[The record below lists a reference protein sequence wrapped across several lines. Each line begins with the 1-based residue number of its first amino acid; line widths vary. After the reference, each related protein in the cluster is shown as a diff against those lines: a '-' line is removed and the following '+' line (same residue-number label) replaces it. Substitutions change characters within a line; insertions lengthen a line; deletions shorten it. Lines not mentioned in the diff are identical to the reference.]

1 MTQRPRLPSEAAQYA
16 LPLLEPQ
23 QLDLFGFATA
33 KSMGAAR
40 PPLQSALE
48 PVIRFPEPRSVDVFV
63 ALCSEPWDENHFVDG
78 ACYDE
83 ARRALWSWKEWPGPA
98 LALTGPRFSGK
109 THLVHIWATQF
120 GARVLDARDLAGM
133 SPEAAG
139 KLAFGGPLVID
150 HADQGA
156 ASIQL
161 FSVFNALRDGG
172 GPALF
177 VGRSAPAGW
186 PTESTD
192 LLSRFSG
199 LSSAR
204 IGEPDDHLLIRI
216 LQNICRKRFIRLSDT
231 VAASLI
237 SRSDPQF
244 ETLKRLQYGIERLAT
259 DDGLEPSLRV
269 VERIL
274 TYARSQSSDV
284 RERG

>member
-1 MTQRPRLPSEAAQYA
+1 MTQRPRLPSEAAQYV

-23 QLDLFGFATA
+23 QLDLFGFAAA
-33 KSMGAAR
+33 KSMGAAK
-40 PPLQSALE
+40 PPIQSALE
-48 PVIRFPEPRSVDVFV
+48 PAIRFPEPGSVDVFV
-63 ALCSEPWDENHFVDG
+63 ALCGEPWDETHFADG
-78 ACYDE
+78 PCYE
-83 ARRALWSWKEWPGPA
+83 EGRRALWSWKEWPAPA
-98 LALTGPRFSGK
+98 LALIGPRFSGK
-109 THLVHIWATQF
+109 THLAHIWAAQC
-120 GARVLDARDLAGM
+120 GARYLDARDLAGL

-139 KLAFGGPLVID
+139 KLAFAGPLVID

-161 FSVFNALRDGG
+161 FSIFNALRDGG

-177 VGRSAPAGW
+177 VGRSTPAGW

-192 LLSRFSG
+192 LLSRFSA
-199 LSSAR
+199 LSSVR
-204 IGEPDDHLLIRI
+204 IGEPDDRLLIKI

-244 ETLKRLQYGIERLAT
+244 EALEGLQYGIERLAT

-274 TYARSQSSDV
+274 TYARMQNSGAP
-284 RERG
+284 ERG